1 MSSININMIMKYL
14 FGYNKIVYKRGV
26 SMSKGL
32 FLLADKIKSM
42 REQLGI
48 TQAELARKLGL
59 TRSSINGWEMGLSVP
74 STQYIVE
81 LAKLFHISTDYLLGM
96 EQGAVLNIDNLTE
109 KEVSVLI
116 DLVAC
121 FNANREIHKDC

>member
-1 MSSININMIMKYL
+1 MIMKYL

>member
-1 MSSININMIMKYL
+1 MA
-14 FGYNKIVYKRGV
+14 
-26 SMSKGL
+26 KGL
-32 FLLADKIKSM
+32 LLLAEKIKSI
-42 REQLGI
+42 REQLGM
-48 TQAELARKLGL
+48 TQAEVARKLGL

-81 LAKLFHISTDYLLGM
+81 LAKLFNVSTDYLLGM
-96 EQGAVLNIDNLTE
+96 EQGAVLNIDDLTE

-121 FNANREIHKDC
+121 FRAKKQNEE

>member
-1 MSSININMIMKYL
+1 MA
-14 FGYNKIVYKRGV
+14 
-26 SMSKGL
+26 KGL
-32 FLLADKIKSM
+32 LLLAEKIKSI
-42 REQLGI
+42 REQLGM
-48 TQAELARKLGL
+48 TQAEVARKLGL

-81 LAKLFHISTDYLLGM
+81 LAKLFNVSTDYLLGM
-96 EQGAVLNIDNLTE
+96 EQGAVLNIDDLTE

-121 FNANREIHKDC
+121 FRAKKPNEK

>member
-1 MSSININMIMKYL
+1 MMA
-14 FGYNKIVYKRGV
+14 
-26 SMSKGL
+26 KGL
-32 FLLADKIKSM
+32 LLLAEKIKSI
-42 REQLGI
+42 REQLGM
-48 TQAELARKLGL
+48 TQAEVARKLGL

-81 LAKLFHISTDYLLGM
+81 LAKLFNVSTDYLLGM
-96 EQGAVLNIDNLTE
+96 EQGAVLNIDDLTE

-121 FNANREIHKDC
+121 FRAKKPNEK

>member
-109 KEVSVLI
+109 TEVSVLI

>member
-1 MSSININMIMKYL
+1 MSSVNIKMIMKYL

>member
-1 MSSININMIMKYL
+1 MLSE
-14 FGYNKIVYKRGV
+14 
-26 SMSKGL
+26 
-32 FLLADKIKSM
+32 KIKTI
-42 REQLGI
+42 REQLGM

-81 LAKLFHISTDYLLGM
+81 LAKLFNVSTDYLLGM
-96 EQGAVLNIDNLTE
+96 EHGAVLNIDDLSE

-116 DLVAC
+116 DVANC
-121 FNANREIHKDC
+121 FRGKQTNDE

>member
-1 MSSININMIMKYL
+1 
-14 FGYNKIVYKRGV
+14 
-26 SMSKGL
+26 MSKGL

-121 FNANREIHKDC
+121 FNANREIPKDC

>member
-1 MSSININMIMKYL
+1 MMA
-14 FGYNKIVYKRGV
+14 
-26 SMSKGL
+26 KGL
-32 FLLADKIKSM
+32 LLLAEKIKSI
-42 REQLGI
+42 REQLGM
-48 TQAELARKLGL
+48 TQAEVARKLGL

-81 LAKLFHISTDYLLGM
+81 LAKLFNVSTDYLLGM
-96 EQGAVLNIDNLTE
+96 EQGAVLNIDDLTE

-121 FNANREIHKDC
+121 FRAKKPHEE

>member
-1 MSSININMIMKYL
+1 MMA
-14 FGYNKIVYKRGV
+14 
-26 SMSKGL
+26 KGL
-32 FLLADKIKSM
+32 LLLSEKIKSI
-42 REQLGI
+42 REQLGM
-48 TQAELARKLGL
+48 TQAEVARKLGL

-81 LAKLFHISTDYLLGM
+81 LAKLFNVSTDYLLGM
-96 EQGAVLNIDNLTE
+96 EQGAVLNIDDLTE

-121 FNANREIHKDC
+121 FRAKKPNEE

>member
-1 MSSININMIMKYL
+1 MIMKYL
-14 FGYNKIVYKRGV
+14 FDYNKIVYKRGV

>member
-1 MSSININMIMKYL
+1 
-14 FGYNKIVYKRGV
+14 
-26 SMSKGL
+26 MSKGL

-42 REQLGI
+42 REQLGM
-48 TQAELARKLGL
+48 TQADLARRLDL

-81 LAKLFHISTDYLLGM
+81 LAKLFGVSTDYLLGL
-96 EQGAVLNIDNLTE
+96 EQGAVINIDNLTE

-121 FNANREIHKDC
+121 FNANRKTAEDK

>member
-1 MSSININMIMKYL
+1 MA
-14 FGYNKIVYKRGV
+14 
-26 SMSKGL
+26 KGL
-32 FLLADKIKSM
+32 LLLAEKIKSI
-42 REQLGI
+42 REQLGM
-48 TQAELARKLGL
+48 TQAEVARKLGL

-81 LAKLFHISTDYLLGM
+81 LAKLFNVSTDYLLGM
-96 EQGAVLNIDNLTE
+96 EQGAVLNIDDLTE

-121 FNANREIHKDC
+121 FRAKKSNEE

>member
-1 MSSININMIMKYL
+1 M
-14 FGYNKIVYKRGV
+14 KRGDV
-26 SMSKGL
+26 MAKGL
-32 FLLADKIKSM
+32 LLLAEKIKSI
-42 REQLGI
+42 REQLGM
-48 TQAELARKLGL
+48 TQAEVARKLGL

-81 LAKLFHISTDYLLGM
+81 LAKLFNVSTDYLLGM
-96 EQGAVLNIDNLTE
+96 EQGAVLNIDDLTE

-121 FNANREIHKDC
+121 FRAKKPNEK

>member
-1 MSSININMIMKYL
+1 MGKEL
-14 FGYNKIVYKRGV
+14 
-26 SMSKGL
+26 L
-32 FLLADKIKSM
+32 LLAEKIKTI
-42 REQLGI
+42 REQLGM

-81 LAKLFHISTDYLLGM
+81 LAKLFNVSTDYLLGM
-96 EQGAVLNIDNLTE
+96 EQGAVLNIDDLTE

-121 FNANREIHKDC
+121 FRDKKPNEE

>member
-1 MSSININMIMKYL
+1 MKYL
-14 FGYNKIVYKRGV
+14 FDYNKIVYKRGV